1 MIKLYVKQTKLTTF
15 VYSFIQNKLVMFQ
28 LTIKEEVF
36 GTGKINEISM
46 HFSSERITVS
56 DLIQQKVTARVK
68 EINQDLKTRNISPF
82 YKTTQEQVLNQDAIQ
97 KRFAKSNDGTID
109 AEKAYYEAL
118 SGFQRNVFFVI
129 VDGKQREDLKEELV
143 LTGNSMVRFIQLMPL
158 VGG

>member
-1 MIKLYVKQTKLTTF
+1 
-15 VYSFIQNKLVMFQ
+15 MFQ

-36 GTGKINEISM
+36 GTGKINEIPM

-109 AEKAYYEAL
+109 VEKACYQAL

-129 VDGKQREDLKEELV
+129 VDGKQRENLKEELV